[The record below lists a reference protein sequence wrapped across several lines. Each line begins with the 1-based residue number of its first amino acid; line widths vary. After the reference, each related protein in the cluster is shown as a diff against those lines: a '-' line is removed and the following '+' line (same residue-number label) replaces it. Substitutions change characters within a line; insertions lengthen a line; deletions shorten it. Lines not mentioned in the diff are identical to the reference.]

1 MTFLR
6 RYGFGAVGFNFFCSC
21 LVMLEGVLVIGA
33 VQQVRDQTGTQII
46 CHKAANINLRF
57 IAQELGI
64 GLLDLEYG
72 AGVEI
77 GVGVGWVPEG
87 L

>member
-33 VQQVRDQTGTQII
+33 VQQVGERQQQQQ
-46 CHKAANINLRF
+46 R
-57 IAQELGI
+57 
-64 GLLDLEYG
+64 
-72 AGVEI
+72 
-77 GVGVGWVPEG
+77 
-87 L
+87 